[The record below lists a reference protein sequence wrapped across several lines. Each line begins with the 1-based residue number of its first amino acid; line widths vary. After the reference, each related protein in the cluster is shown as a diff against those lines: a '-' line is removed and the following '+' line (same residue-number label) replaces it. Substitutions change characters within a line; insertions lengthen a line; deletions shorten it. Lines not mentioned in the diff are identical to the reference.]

1 MRNEALDQTLQSGL
15 EAYRSADYQQAAG
28 HFGQYSQQNP
38 DDLAARF
45 YEAMSLMGSEQYVEA
60 ERQLENLRKNAGQY
74 STAVDWYLSLLYLR
88 ANDRALAISTL
99 TELAKSSGFYADKA
113 TELLADLSGGGGGV
127 NHLAD

>member
-1 MRNEALDQTLQSGL
+1 MRNEALDQTLLSGL

-45 YEAMSLMGSEQYVEA
+45 YEAMSLMGSEQYIEA
-60 ERQLENLRKNAGQY
+60 KRQLEILKENVGQY

-88 ANDRALAISTL
+88 ANERTLAITTL
-99 TELAKSSGFYADKA
+99 THLAEGSGFYADKA
-113 TELLADLSGGGGGV
+113 TELLADLSGGRGGG
-127 NHLAD
+127 NH